1 MNILLINHYA
11 GSDRLGME
19 YRPFYLAREWV
30 AAGHR
35 VTIVASS
42 YSHLRA
48 HQPDVPSDFAVTEE
62 EGVRFRWVRTGR
74 YSSNGLGRVANMATF
89 VGKLYANA
97 HRLARE
103 ERPDVVICSSTYP
116 LDIYPG
122 ARIARKAGARLVFE
136 VHDLW
141 PLTPMLLG
149 GYAPG
154 HPFIRVM
161 QHAED
166 YACRHVDTLISIL
179 PHTRDYLVGRG
190 LDPAKFA
197 HVPNGIPVAAFLAA
211 GPGKLPPAI
220 TERIAAERARG
231 HFLVG
236 YAGGINPSN
245 PVETILEAAILLKDE
260 PISFLFVGGGAAER
274 AFKARMEQAALPNAV
289 HMGVIPKASVQAFL
303 AEMDALTMPW
313 KSSPI
318 YRYGVSPNK
327 MFDYMLAGRPV
338 VQSCDAGND
347 LVAEGQCGI
356 TVPPED
362 PQAFADA
369 LLRLSRMPPA
379 ERARLGENGRRFV
392 LEHHDYRI
400 LASRFIAAMAPVRAD
415 VAVRPGVVAGSR
427 PVVGLRG

>member
-35 VTIVASS
+35 VTIVGSS
-42 YSHLRA
+42 HSHLRA
-48 HQPDVPSDFAVTEE
+48 RQPDVPADLAAEEE
-62 EGVRFRWVRTGR
+62 EGVRFRWLRTGR
-74 YSSNGLGRVANMATF
+74 YSGNGLGRVANMAAF
-89 VGKLYANA
+89 VAKLYAYA
-97 HRLARE
+97 GRLARE
-103 ERPDVVICSSTYP
+103 ERPDIVVCSSTYP

-122 ARIARKAGARLVFE
+122 ARIAGKAGAKLVFE

-149 GYAPG
+149 GYSPR

-166 YACRHVDTLISIL
+166 YACRHVDTLVSIL

-190 LDPAKFA
+190 LDPEKFV
-197 HVPNGIPVAAFLAA
+197 HIPNGIPVAAFQAA
-211 GPGKLPPAI
+211 EPGELPPAI

-231 HFLVG
+231 HFLIG
-236 YAGGINPSN
+236 YAGGINLSN
-245 PVETILEAAILLKDE
+245 PVETIIEAAILLKDQ
-260 PISFLFVGGGAAER
+260 PISFLFVGGGAAEH
-274 AFKARMEQAALPNAV
+274 AFKARMEQAALPNLH
-289 HMGVIPKASVQAFL
+289 HMGVIPKGSVQGFL

-313 KSSPI
+313 LRSPI

-338 VQSCDAGND
+338 LQSCDAAND
-347 LVAEGQCGI
+347 LVAEAGCGV

-369 LLRLSRMPPA
+369 LLRLSRSPEA
-379 ERARLGENGRRFV
+379 ERARLGANGRRFV

-400 LASRFIAAMAPVRAD
+400 LASRFIAATAPVRAD
-415 VAVRPGVVAGSR
+415 AAARPGAVAGR
-427 PVVGLRG
+427 PVVDATG